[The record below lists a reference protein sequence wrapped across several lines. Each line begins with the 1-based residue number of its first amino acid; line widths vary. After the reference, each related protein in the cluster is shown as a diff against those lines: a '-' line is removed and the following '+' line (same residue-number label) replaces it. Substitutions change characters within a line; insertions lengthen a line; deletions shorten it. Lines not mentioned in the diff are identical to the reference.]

1 MFSPLRRMNAAVR
14 MSPTTTPGSTSF
26 TTSNKTMPS
35 TRRREAPSAL
45 RTASSRVRVAT
56 INPTTP

>member
-1 MFSPLRRMNAAVR
+1 
-14 MSPTTTPGSTSF
+14 
-26 TTSNKTMPS
+26 MPS

-45 RTASSRVRVAT
+45 AHRKLARRVAT

>member
-1 MFSPLRRMNAAVR
+1 

-35 TRRREAPSAL
+35 TRRREAPSAT